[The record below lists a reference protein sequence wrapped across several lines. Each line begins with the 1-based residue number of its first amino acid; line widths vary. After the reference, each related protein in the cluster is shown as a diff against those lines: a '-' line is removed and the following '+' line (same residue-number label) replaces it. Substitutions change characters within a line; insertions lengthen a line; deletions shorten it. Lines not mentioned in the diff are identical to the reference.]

1 MTRIKI
7 SAMILAS
14 LIGMSIFASVWV
26 NKKCSRLIDCMD
38 RIEQEIQEGKDTT
51 VSARELEKE
60 WTDFRK
66 TASVMI
72 RNDKLTEPERVAGRI
87 TLLAQQGS
95 QDLPSAV
102 EELRHMTRQLMHGET
117 PKLTSVL

>member
-1 MTRIKI
+1 MTRVKI
-7 SAMILAS
+7 STLILAA

-38 RIEQEIQEGKDTT
+38 RIEQEIQEDKDTT

-87 TLLAQQGS
+87 TLLAQQSS